1 MTENEQEK
9 HKETLNNMKKDFT
22 DHVKERENQLY
33 KEFEQIL
40 ESVESKFAS
49 RFKTLLES
57 NANFSEYALDLQ
69 CDLDNISIETV
80 KQTEYLQTH
89 HNDYLVYNNNVIQLL
104 KRENE
109 DLKESLDETERK

>member
-1 MTENEQEK
+1 
-9 HKETLNNMKKDFT
+9 MKKDFV

-40 ESVESKFAS
+40 DSVETKFAS

-69 CDLDNISIETV
+69 CDLDNISIETL

-89 HNDYLVYNNNVIQLL
+89 HNDYLMYNNNLIQMLR
-104 KRENE
+104 RENE
-109 DLKESLDETERK
+109 ELKQGLDDTEHK